1 MSLHNKTAIV
11 TGAGQ
16 GIGFAIVQQLLEK
29 GARVLL
35 NDSDAALAAKA
46 VATLMAGDSLTEGST
61 VPPGSTAAASAAS
74 PSPAEAAAI
83 PTTDPSPAEARF
95 APRCIAL
102 AGDAGDTAFVREMV
116 DTAVR
121 TFGRL
126 DIVVANAGLTFFGD
140 FFDYEPAAFA
150 QVMQLNLS
158 GSFFLAQAAARQMR
172 GQGEG
177 GSIVF
182 MSSVTGHQAHRHLT
196 AYGMSKAAL
205 EMLARGLVVELSP
218 FGITVNAVAPGAT
231 LTERTA
237 LDAGYANTWR
247 ELTPMGRAATPG
259 DIANA
264 VLFLAGPEARHITGQ
279 TLVVDGGWSAVSP
292 GPDA

>member
-1 MSLHNKTAIV
+1 MSLQHKTAIV

-16 GIGFAIVQQLLEK
+16 GIGFAIVQQLLQK
-29 GARVLL
+29 GARVIL

-46 VATLMAGDSLTEGST
+46 VATLTAADSPGDGGAA
-61 VPPGSTAAASAAS
+61 PPGIAQPGS
-74 PSPAEAAAI
+74 PVDGRPVKPAEASL
-83 PTTDPSPAEARF
+83 P
-95 APRCIAL
+95 PRCIAL
-102 AGDAGDTAFVREMV
+102 AGDAGDTSFIRDMV

-126 DIVVANAGLTFFGD
+126 DIVVANAGLTYFGD

-150 QVMQLNLS
+150 KVMQLNLS

-172 GQGEG
+172 SQGEG

-182 MSSVTGHQAHRHLT
+182 TSSVTGHQAHRHLT

-218 FGITVNAVAPGAT
+218 YRITVNAVAPGAT

-237 LDAGYANTWR
+237 ADADYAATWQR
-247 ELTPMGRAATPG
+247 LTPMGRAATPS
-259 DIANA
+259 DIASA

-279 TLVVDGGWSAVSP
+279 TLVVDGGWSVVSP
-292 GPDA
+292 GPDN